1 MPTAA
6 TENAPA
12 APEASATVAA
22 PASAAAAARWMTLG
36 EVSRA
41 LEINEATLRQWA
53 DRGRLPVYRTPGG
66 HRRFLR
72 ADVEALMRAADAG
85 QTPPAASRAVRETPV
100 RETAVP
106 ETGASETAVPETAV
120 PETTAPETDDPEDL
134 DPEDLALRRIRS
146 QLSRSDLSQ
155 QAWLQSFRAE
165 GRDRM
170 RLFGRRLLSLLL
182 QNHRHGPSRRMDET
196 LSETHMLGHEYGSE
210 MADRSV
216 PLTDSVRAFLF
227 FRQAV
232 VETVPPEQ
240 LRQVVEMSDRVLV
253 GLVSAYDSRRNAA
266 ANDYNHIADT
276 AADADAASHT
286 DTGDQQ

>member
-1 MPTAA
+1 M
-6 TENAPA
+6 
-12 APEASATVAA
+12 AA
-22 PASAAAAARWMTLG
+22 PAPVAAAAARWMTLG

-85 QTPPAASRAVRETPV
+85 QTPPAASRAVRET
-100 RETAVP
+100 T
-106 ETGASETAVPETAV
+106 VPETAVRETTV
-120 PETTAPETDDPEDL
+120 PETTAPETADPEDL

-146 QLSRSDLSQ
+146 QLTRSDLSQ

-266 ANDYNHIADT
+266 ANDQNADT

>member
-1 MPTAA
+1 
-6 TENAPA
+6 
-12 APEASATVAA
+12 
-22 PASAAAAARWMTLG
+22 MTLG

-85 QTPPAASRAVRETPV
+85 QTPPAASRAVWETLV
-100 RETAVP
+100 R
-106 ETGASETAVPETAV
+106 ETAV
-120 PETTAPETDDPEDL
+120 PETTAPETADPEDL

-266 ANDYNHIADT
+266 ANDQNADT

>member
-1 MPTAA
+1 MT
-6 TENAPA
+6 APA
-12 APEASATVAA
+12 TTHNAT
-22 PASAAAAARWMTLG
+22 RWMSLG

-72 ADVEALMRAADAG
+72 EDVEALMRGAAA
-85 QTPPAASRAVRETPV
+85 PAPL
-100 RETAVP
+100 
-106 ETGASETAVPETAV
+106 
-120 PETTAPETDDPEDL
+120 TTAPPVSPDA

-146 QLSRSDLSQ
+146 KLNRIDLSEQ
-155 QAWLQSFRAE
+155 SWMQSFQAE

-182 QNHRHGPSRRMDET
+182 QQNLNARSSRRKDET

-210 MADRSV
+210 MADRGV
-216 PLTDSVRAFLF
+216 PLTDSVQAFLF

-232 VETVPPEQ
+232 VEAVSPERLQ
-240 LRQVVEMSDRVLV
+240 QVVEISDRVLV
-253 GLVSAYDSRRNAA
+253 GLVSAYDSRLAA
-266 ANDYNHIADT
+266 T
-276 AADADAASHT
+276 AHHA
-286 DTGDQQ
+286 GDQQ

>member
-1 MPTAA
+1 MPAA
-6 TENAPA
+6 TTENTPA
-12 APEASATVAA
+12 IPAG
-22 PASAAAAARWMTLG
+22 PASAPAPGSVPATEAAAARWMTLG

-72 ADVEALMRAADAG
+72 ADVEALMRAGDSD
-85 QTPPAASRAVRETPV
+85 QQIPQTQQIPPTPPAASRA
-100 RETAVP
+100 
-106 ETGASETAVPETAV
+106 
-120 PETTAPETDDPEDL
+120 APETSDPEDL

-146 QLSRSDLSQ
+146 QLTSTDLSQ

-182 QNHRHGPSRRMDET
+182 QNHRHAPGSRRKDET

-240 LRQVVEMSDRVLV
+240 LPHVVEMSDRVLV

-266 ANDYNHIADT
+266 AGNAAANHD
-276 AADADAASHT
+276 T

>member
-1 MPTAA
+1 M
-6 TENAPA
+6 
-12 APEASATVAA
+12 S
-22 PASAAAAARWMTLG
+22 LG

-72 ADVEALMRAADAG
+72 EDVEALMRGAAA
-85 QTPPAASRAVRETPV
+85 PL
-100 RETAVP
+100 
-106 ETGASETAVPETAV
+106 
-120 PETTAPETDDPEDL
+120 TTAPPVLADA

-146 QLSRSDLSQ
+146 KLNRIDLSE
-155 QAWLQSFRAE
+155 QAWMQSFQAE

-182 QNHRHGPSRRMDET
+182 QQNLNARSSRRKDET

-210 MADRSV
+210 MADRGV
-216 PLTDSVRAFLF
+216 PLTDSVQAFLF

-232 VETVPPEQ
+232 VEAVSPERLQ
-240 LRQVVEMSDRVLV
+240 QVVEISDRVLV
-253 GLVSAYDSRRNAA
+253 GLVSAYDSRLAA
-266 ANDYNHIADT
+266 T
-276 AADADAASHT
+276 AHHA
-286 DTGDQQ
+286 GDQQ